1 MNNSPAVASDTP
13 TAPDIPAKCGR
24 LRIRSA
30 HLVGI
35 AGSGM
40 RALAE
45 LIHGSRVCVTGSD
58 QHIPHHVFWEMHQA
72 GLLAFQGHAASQ
84 LPPEADVLIY
94 SPVIPAD
101 NPERREATRLGIQQL
116 SLSEAIGRIMAGRVG
131 LSVTGT
137 HGKTSTTALVGHL
150 FDVGGQSPSV
160 LTGGEVCG
168 RGASGWAGR
177 GRLFVAESCE
187 YRRHFLDLA
196 PQHAILLNIEPD
208 HFDCFGT
215 LRESID
221 TFREFTAR
229 LPKDGKLLVN
239 YDSPAAM
246 EAASGTGAKVRT
258 FGSRAGADWWLGG
271 LRQTSDGWR
280 FPLFYRSKLYG
291 QFDLPLPGRHNVL
304 NAVAAIAMCC
314 RLGVSRQKIA
324 EGLQSFRGVKRRFE
338 LLGTP
343 QGVTLIDDYAHHP
356 TAIRATLRTAREQYG
371 ARRIWCAFQPHQVSR
386 TRALFGE
393 FVRSLSLADRV
404 LISPVFAAREPAS
417 EDQSRLSA
425 EMAKRVRR
433 SGTPA
438 RLVESLGEI
447 TSVFESE
454 ARSGDVFLTL
464 GAGDISRIGRDVMLQ
479 SQRQRAS

>member
-1 MNNSPAVASDTP
+1 
-13 TAPDIPAKCGR
+13 
-24 LRIRSA
+24 
-30 HLVGI
+30 
-35 AGSGM
+35 M

-45 LIHGSRVCVTGSD
+45 LIHGFRVCVTGSD
-58 QHIPHHVFWEMHQA
+58 QHISHHAFWEMHQA
-72 GLLAFQGHAASQ
+72 GLLAYQGHAASH

-94 SPVIPAD
+94 SPAIPAD
-101 NPERREATRLGIQQL
+101 NPERREAARLGIQQL

-131 LSVTGT
+131 LSVIGT

-168 RGASGWAGR
+168 RAASGWAGR

-187 YRRHFLDLA
+187 YRGHFFDLT
-196 PQHAILLNIEPD
+196 PQHAMLLNIEPD

-215 LRESID
+215 LQESID
-221 TFREFTAR
+221 TFRKFTAR
-229 LPKDGKLLVN
+229 LPQDGKLLVN

-246 EAASGTGAKVRT
+246 AASVGTAAKVRT
-258 FGSRAGADWWLGG
+258 FGSRAGADWWLGN
-271 LRQTSDGWR
+271 LRRTSGGWR

-314 RLGVSRQKIA
+314 RLGVSRAKIT
-324 EGLQSFRGVKRRFE
+324 EGLRSFRGVKRRFE

-356 TAIRATLRTAREQYG
+356 TAIRATLRTAREQDANG
-371 ARRIWCAFQPHQVSR
+371 RLWCAFQPHQVSR

-404 LISPVFAAREPAS
+404 LISPVFAAREPACD
-417 EDQSRLSA
+417 DQMRLSA
-425 EMAKRVRR
+425 EMAKRVCG

-438 RLVESLGEI
+438 RFIESLGEI
-447 TSVFESE
+447 SSIFESE
-454 ARSGDVFLTL
+454 ARPGDVFVTL
-464 GAGDISRIGRDVMLQ
+464 GAGDISQVGRDVMQQ
-479 SQRQRAS
+479 SHRQRAS